1 MKQQGHAR
9 WCTDFCFQIDFFV
22 WISSFFP
29 EPPLQRPSAGNYTE
43 LPLF

>member
-1 MKQQGHAR
+1 LFSDR
-9 WCTDFCFQIDFFV
+9 FFV

-43 LPLF
+43 LPLLEENASKQRVING